1 MSEPKLSPLDDLP
14 SLSDSPL
21 DALGS
26 LDPLGAPDALDEAIA
41 ELQGVIDRDTEM
53 GPMDEDFDSEIPHA
67 VPGHAGGGGLHNLV
81 MSIPVQL
88 DVIIGSAE
96 MPVSDLMGME
106 AGSVVSLNRKIGE
119 AVDICVNGT
128 KIATGEIQSLED
140 DPSRLGVKILSLEKS

>member
-14 SLSDSPL
+14 GLSDSPL

-53 GPMDEDFDSEIPHA
+53 GPMDEEFDSEIPHA
-67 VPGHAGGGGLHNLV
+67 APGHAAGAGLHNLV

-140 DPSRLGVKILSLEKS
+140 DPSKLGVKILSLEKS

>member
-1 MSEPKLSPLDDLP
+1 MSEPELSPLDDLP
-14 SLSDSPL
+14 SLGDNEPN
-21 DALGS
+21 AGS
-26 LDPLGAPDALDEAIA
+26 LEPLGGQDALDEAIA
-41 ELQGVIDRDTEM
+41 ELQGVIDKDGEM
-53 GPMDEDFDSEIPHA
+53 GPLGDEPESEEAAVAPGNAAADS
-67 VPGHAGGGGLHNLV
+67 GLQGLV

-96 MPVSDLMGME
+96 MPVADLMAME

>member
-1 MSEPKLSPLDDLP
+1 MSEPELSPLDDLP
-14 SLSDSPL
+14 SLGDELP
-21 DALGS
+21 DAGALE
-26 LDPLGAPDALDEAIA
+26 PLGGHDALDEAIA
-41 ELQGVIDRDTEM
+41 ELQGVIDKDEEM
-53 GPMDEDFDSEIPHA
+53 GPLGDELGLDDTDGAPEHA
-67 VPGHAGGGGLHNLV
+67 AGGGLQGLV
-81 MSIPVQL
+81 MSIPVQV

-96 MPVSDLMGME
+96 MPVADLMGME

>member
-1 MSEPKLSPLDDLP
+1 MSDPELSPLDDLP
-14 SLSDSPL
+14 GLTDEEPGAESLE
-21 DALGS
+21 
-26 LDPLGAPDALDEAIA
+26 PLGGPDALDEAIA
-41 ELQGVIDRDTEM
+41 ELQGVIDKDSDM
-53 GPMDEDFDSEIPHA
+53 GPLGGDLDMDGDDVSAPEHPAD
-67 VPGHAGGGGLHNLV
+67 AGLQGLV

-96 MPVSDLMGME
+96 MPVADLMGMD

-119 AVDICVNGT
+119 SVDICVNGT

>member
-1 MSEPKLSPLDDLP
+1 MSEPEPSPLDDLP
-14 SLSDSPL
+14 SLTDEEP
-21 DALGS
+21 DVGS
-26 LDPLGAPDALDEAIA
+26 LEPLGGHDALDEAIA
-41 ELQGVIDRDTEM
+41 ELQGVIDKDSDM
-53 GPMDEDFDSEIPHA
+53 GPLGDDFGAEDIGGAPEHA
-67 VPGHAGGGGLHNLV
+67 AGAGLQDLV

-96 MPVSDLMGME
+96 MPVAELMSME
-106 AGSVVSLNRKIGE
+106 AGSIVSLSRKIGE

>member
-1 MSEPKLSPLDDLP
+1 MSEPEPSPLEDLP
-14 SLSDSPL
+14 SLTDEDPSTDSLEP
-21 DALGS
+21 LGS
-26 LDPLGAPDALDEAIA
+26 HDALDEAIA
-41 ELQGVIDRDTEM
+41 ELQGVIDKDSDM
-53 GPMDEDFDSEIPHA
+53 GPLGDEFGAETADAAPEHA
-67 VPGHAGGGGLHNLV
+67 ADTGLQGLV

-96 MPVSDLMGME
+96 MPVAELMGME
-106 AGSVVSLNRKIGE
+106 AGSVVSLSRKIGE

>member
-1 MSEPKLSPLDDLP
+1 MSEPELSPLDDLP
-14 SLSDSPL
+14 SLTDDEPSTN
-21 DALGS
+21 S
-26 LDPLGAPDALDEAIA
+26 LEPLGGHDALDEAIA
-41 ELQGVIDRDTEM
+41 ELQGVIDKDNNM
-53 GPMDEDFDSEIPHA
+53 GPMGEDFGMENAGSAPEHA
-67 VPGHAGGGGLHNLV
+67 AGAGLQDLV

-96 MPVSDLMGME
+96 MPVAELMGME
-106 AGSVVSLNRKIGE
+106 AGSVVSLSRKIGE